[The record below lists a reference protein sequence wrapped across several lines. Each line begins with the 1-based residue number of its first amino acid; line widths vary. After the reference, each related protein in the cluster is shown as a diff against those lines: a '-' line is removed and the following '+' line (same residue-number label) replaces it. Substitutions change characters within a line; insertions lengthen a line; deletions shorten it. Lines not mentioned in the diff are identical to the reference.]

1 MDSIAVTEEIYET
14 SKRLNESGKAIFK
27 LGKEW
32 AEAERDY
39 RLMLSLEITKLKA
52 DGMPA
57 TLIADVARGNAA
69 DLKFKRDLAE
79 SRYKSCMEAQ
89 KALQSRLSALQ
100 SILRVQSEVG

>member
-1 MDSIAVTEEIYET
+1 MIDIAKEIYDT
-14 SKRLNESGKAIFK
+14 SGRLNESGRVIFQ

-39 RLMLSLEITKLKA
+39 RLLLAQEITKLKA
-52 DGMPA
+52 DGLPA
-57 TLIADVARGNAA
+57 TLIADVARGNTA
-69 DLKFKRDLAE
+69 DSKFKRDLAE
-79 SRYKSCMEAQ
+79 SKYKSSLEAQ